1 MCIQVQKAQRARNAE
16 RAAQQRLCQ
25 GVAEPQGDRPE
36 GQAGTEEP
44 DRQEDASARLQ
55 FDAVLIDVRTDAE
68 FAYVGGPDPA
78 AMQNAFHKVS
88 WILFPDMNRNPHFE
102 DAVREAVPDKE
113 APILFLCRSGQRSAS
128 AAKAMTALGY
138 ASCFNI
144 AEGFEGD
151 KNAEDHRGTGV
162 RLLILKYC
170 Y

>member
-1 MCIQVQKAQRARNAE
+1 MFMDEGDYAGDLSPAESWDLLKRNK
-16 RAAQQRLCQ
+16 
-25 GVAEPQGDRPE
+25 
-36 GQAGTEEP
+36 
-44 DRQEDASARLQ
+44 
-55 FDAVLIDVRTDAE
+55 DAVLIDVRTDAE

-78 AMQNAFHKVS
+78 AMQNPFHKVS

-151 KNAEDHRGTGV
+151 KNAEDHRGTVNGWKV
-162 RLLILKYC
+162 RGLPWVQK
-170 Y
+170 

>member
-1 MCIQVQKAQRARNAE
+1 MDEGDYAGDLSPAESWDLLKRNK
-16 RAAQQRLCQ
+16 
-25 GVAEPQGDRPE
+25 
-36 GQAGTEEP
+36 
-44 DRQEDASARLQ
+44 
-55 FDAVLIDVRTDAE
+55 DAVLIDVRTDAE

-151 KNAEDHRGTGV
+151 KNAEDRRGTVNGWKV
-162 RLLILKYC
+162 RGLPWVQK
-170 Y
+170 